1 MDGELF
7 AQLIKDRAGKRAV
20 VLATNL
26 KSGHQKLVHPFET
39 QRDSR
44 DSRDSNNLSSAAAEA
59 ALADRGRTVETPDGD
74 VFLNVFNPP
83 LRMIIVGAVHI
94 SQPLS
99 VMAREA
105 GYQVT
110 VVDPRRSF
118 ATPERFPDMDLRVEW
133 PDEALQSLDLDRRT
147 AVVSLTH
154 DPKLDDPALAVALNS
169 DAFYVGAL
177 GSNKSHGKRVARLR
191 ERNIADALIEQIH
204 GPIGLD
210 IGAKS
215 PSEIAVSILAEV
227 TQNLRQPPNQSD
239 G

>member
-1 MDGELF
+1 MDTETLS
-7 AQLIKDRAGKRAV
+7 QLLQDRAEKRAV

-26 KSGHQKLVHPFET
+26 KSNQQKLIYPF
-39 QRDSR
+39 DSK
-44 DSRDSNNLSSAAAEA
+44 NNSSILDDLREAAIEA
-59 ALADRGRTVETPDGD
+59 ALADRGRTIETPDGD
-74 VFLNVFNPP
+74 LFLNVFNPP

-99 VMAREA
+99 VMAQEA

-110 VVDPRRSF
+110 VVDPRRAF
-118 ATPERFPDMDLRVEW
+118 ATPERFPGMDLRVEW
-133 PDEALQSLDLDRRT
+133 PDEALKTLDLDRRT

-154 DPKLDDPALAVALNS
+154 DPKLDDPALVIALAS

-177 GSNKSHGKRVARLR
+177 GSNRSHAKRVARLQ
-191 ERNIADALIEQIH
+191 ESQVPDDQIAQIH

-215 PSEIAVSILAEV
+215 PSEIAVSILAQV
-227 TQNLRQPPNQSD
+227 TQNLRQPADSA
-239 G
+239 GAA

>member
-1 MDGELF
+1 MDHKVFE
-7 AQLIKDRAGKRAV
+7 QLLDARAKKRAV

-26 KSGHQKLVHPFET
+26 MSGDQNLIYPFENSD
-39 QRDSR
+39 DSEIYK
-44 DSRDSNNLSSAAAEA
+44 AATDA
-59 ALADRGRTVETPDGD
+59 AMADRGRTLETPEGD

-99 VMAREA
+99 VMAQEA
-105 GYQVT
+105 GYQIT
-110 VVDPRRSF
+110 VVDPRRAF
-118 ATPERFPDMDLRVEW
+118 ATQERFPGMDLRIEW
-133 PDEALQSLDLDRRT
+133 PDDALQKLGLDRRT

-154 DPKLDDPALAVALNS
+154 DPKLDDPALVIALNS

-177 GSNKSHGKRVARLR
+177 GSNKSHAKRVARLQAR
-191 ERNIADALIEQIH
+191 DVSDQLIGRIN

-215 PSEIAVSILAEV
+215 PSEIAVSILAQV
-227 TQNLRQPPNQSD
+227 IQTQRQPSARPQQAA
-239 G
+239 

>member
-1 MDGELF
+1 MHTDTL
-7 AQLIKDRAGKRAV
+7 AQLLDDRAKKRSV

-26 KSGHQKLVHPFET
+26 KSNSQILLYPFEYIE
-39 QRDSR
+39 
-44 DSRDSNNLSSAAAEA
+44 NNTYVNSLIEA
-59 ALADRGRTVETPDGD
+59 ATEAAFADRGRTVETPDGN

-99 VMAREA
+99 IMAEAA

-110 VVDPRRSF
+110 VVDPRRAF
-118 ATPERFPDMDLRVEW
+118 ATPERFPEMDLRIEW
-133 PDEALQSLDLDRRT
+133 PDEALQALDLDRRT

-154 DPKLDDPALAVALNS
+154 DPKLDDPALAVALPS
-169 DAFYVGAL
+169 VAFYIGAL
-177 GSNKSHGKRVARLR
+177 GSNRSHAKRIARLQ
-191 ERNIADALIEQIH
+191 ERGLSDELINRIH

-215 PSEIAVSILAEV
+215 PSEIAVSILAQV
-227 TQNLRQPPNQSD
+227 TERLRQPDKS
-239 G
+239 